1 MLLTRVRTCGLQGV
15 GACEQC
21 PIISTDGTMIVGSR
35 ADIPAA
41 DICSQSLLQRN
52 RGRKPAWNCWST
64 ATRSQGCDTH
74 EPF

>member
-1 MLLTRVRTCGLQGV
+1 MLLTRARTCGLQGV
-15 GACEQC
+15 VACEQC
-21 PIISTDGTMIVGSR
+21 PIMSTDGTMIVSSR

-41 DICSQSLLQRN
+41 DSSSLSLLQRN
-52 RGRKPAWNCWST
+52 RKRKPAWNCYST